1 MFDSHAHYDDRQYD
15 EDREGLFSRLFESE
29 GVTGILTIGCNT
41 ESSLA
46 ALRLAEAHPGVY
58 AAAGFHPE
66 FAEQVS
72 PASLSEIERLLAHPK
87 VVALGEIGLD
97 YYYEDPP
104 RSIQK
109 EAFRAQLALAER
121 LHLPVIVHDRE
132 AHGDTLSILQEFPSV
147 RGVLHSYSGSA
158 EMAKVLLSMGW
169 YISFSG
175 VVTFKNARQ
184 AVEVAEMV
192 PSDRFLT
199 ETDAPFLT
207 PVPYRGKRND
217 SGRMRYTVQKLA
229 EIRQVPFETVEKQAE
244 ENARRLFGIDTESK

>member
-15 EDREGLFSRLFESE
+15 EDREELFSRLFTEE
-29 GVTGILTIGCNT
+29 GVTGLVTIGCNAD
-41 ESSLA
+41 SSHA

-66 FAEQVS
+66 FAEQVTD
-72 PASLSEIERLLAHPK
+72 ASLSGIERLLSHPK

-104 RSIQK
+104 RDIQK
-109 EAFRAQLALAER
+109 AAFRAQLALAER
-121 LHLPVIVHDRE
+121 TGMPVIVHDRE
-132 AHGDTLSILQEFPSV
+132 AHGDTLAILREFPGL

-199 ETDAPFLT
+199 ETDAPYLT

-217 SGRMRYTVQKLA
+217 SGRMRYTLQKLA
-229 EIRQVPFETVEKQAE
+229 EIRQESFETIEKQAE
-244 ENARRLFGIDTESK
+244 ENARRLFGIESK

>member
-15 EDREGLFSRLFESE
+15 EDREELLSRLFTEE
-29 GVTGILTIGCNT
+29 GVTGMITIGCT
-41 ESSLA
+41 VESSLA
-46 ALRLAEAHPGVY
+46 SLQLAETHPGVY
-58 AAAGFHPE
+58 ASVGIHPE
-66 FAEQVS
+66 YADRVDDETLAEL
-72 PASLSEIERLLAHPK
+72 ARLLQHPK
-87 VVALGEIGLD
+87 AVALGEIGLD
-97 YYYEDPP
+97 YHYETPL
-104 RSIQK
+104 REIQQA
-109 EAFRAQLALAER
+109 AFRAQLALAEKTGY
-121 LHLPVIVHDRE
+121 PVIVHDRE

-184 AVEVAEMV
+184 AVEVAAMV
-192 PSDRFLT
+192 PDDRFLT

-229 EIRQVPFETVEKQAE
+229 EIRNVPFETVEKQAE
-244 ENARRLFGIDTESK
+244 ENARRLFRIES

>member
-15 EDREGLFSRLFESE
+15 EDREELLSRLFTKE
-29 GVTGILTIGCNT
+29 GVTGILTIGCNR
-41 ESSLA
+41 SSSHA
-46 ALRLAEAHPGVY
+46 AIKLAETHSDVY
-58 AAAGFHPE
+58 AAVGFHPE
-66 FAEQVS
+66 FAEQVTDDTL
-72 PASLSEIERLLAHPK
+72 AEIERLLGHPK

-104 RSIQK
+104 RDIQK
-109 EAFRAQLALAER
+109 TAFRAQLALAER
-121 LHLPVIVHDRE
+121 TGMPVIVHDRE
-132 AHGDTLSILQEFPSV
+132 AHGDMLAILQEFPSV

-169 YISFSG
+169 YLSFSG

-199 ETDAPFLT
+199 ETDAPYLT

-217 SGRMRYTVQKLA
+217 SGKMRYTVQRLA
-229 EIRQVPFETVEKQAE
+229 EIRQEPFEAIEKQAE
-244 ENARRLFGIDTESK
+244 ANARRLFGIESE

>member
-1 MFDSHAHYDDRQYD
+1 MFDSHAHYDDRMYD
-15 EDREGLFSRLFESE
+15 EDRKELFSRLFTEE
-29 GVTGILTIGCNT
+29 GVTGIVTIGCNT
-41 ESSLA
+41 SSSHA
-46 ALRLAEAHPGVY
+46 ALQLAEARSGVY
-58 AAAGFHPE
+58 AAVGFHPE
-66 FAEQVS
+66 FAKQVTDD
-72 PASLSEIERLLAHPK
+72 SLAGIERLLAHPK

-104 RSIQK
+104 RDIQK
-109 EAFRAQLALAER
+109 TAFRAQLALAER
-121 LHLPVIVHDRE
+121 TGMPVIVHDRD
-132 AHGDTLSILQEFPSV
+132 AHGDLLAILQEFPSV
-147 RGVLHSYSGSA
+147 HGVVHSYSGSA

-199 ETDAPFLT
+199 ETDAPYLT

-217 SGRMRYTVQKLA
+217 SGKMRHTLQRLA
-229 EIRQVPFETVEKQAE
+229 EIRQESFETIEKQAE
-244 ENARRLFGIDTESK
+244 ANARRLFGIESE

>member
-15 EDREGLFSRLFESE
+15 GDREELLSRLFTEE
-29 GVTGILTIGCNT
+29 GVTGLLTIGCNT
-41 ESSLA
+41 ESSHA
-46 ALRLAEAHPGVY
+46 AIRLAEAHSGVY
-58 AAAGFHPE
+58 AAVGFHPE
-66 FAEQVS
+66 FAEQVTDD
-72 PASLSEIERLLAHPK
+72 SLAEIERLLSHPK
-87 VVALGEIGLD
+87 AVALGEIGLD

-104 RSIQK
+104 RDIQK
-109 EAFRAQLALAER
+109 TAFRAQLALAER
-121 LHLPVIVHDRE
+121 TGMPVIVHDRD
-132 AHGDTLSILQEFPSV
+132 AHGDLLAILQEFPSV

-199 ETDAPFLT
+199 ETDAPYLT

-217 SGRMRYTVQKLA
+217 SGKMRHTLQRLA
-229 EIRQVPFETVEKQAE
+229 EIRQESFETIEKQAE
-244 ENARRLFGIDTESK
+244 ANARRLFGIESE

>member
-15 EDREGLFSRLFESE
+15 EDREELLSRLFTEE
-29 GVTGILTIGCNT
+29 GVTGLVTIGCNAD
-41 ESSLA
+41 SSQA

-66 FAEQVS
+66 FAEQVTD
-72 PASLSEIERLLAHPK
+72 ASLSGIERLLSHPK

-104 RSIQK
+104 RDIQK
-109 EAFRAQLALAER
+109 AAFRAQLALAER
-121 LHLPVIVHDRE
+121 TGMPVIVHDRE
-132 AHGDTLSILQEFPSV
+132 AHGDTLAILREFPGL

-199 ETDAPFLT
+199 ETDAPYLT

-217 SGRMRYTVQKLA
+217 SGRMRHTLQKLA
-229 EIRQVPFETVEKQAE
+229 EIRQESFETIEKQTE
-244 ENARRLFGIDTESK
+244 ENARRLFGIESK

>member
-15 EDREGLFSRLFESE
+15 EDREELFSRLFAEE
-29 GVTGILTIGCNT
+29 GVTGLVTIGCNT
-41 ESSLA
+41 ESSHA
-46 ALRLAEAHPGVY
+46 ALKLAETHPGVY
-58 AAAGFHPE
+58 AAVGFHPE
-66 FAEQVS
+66 FAHHVS
-72 PASLSEIERLLAHPK
+72 DASLAEIERLLTHPK

-97 YYYEDPP
+97 YYYEDPL
-104 RSIQK
+104 RDVQQA
-109 EAFRAQLALAER
+109 AFRAQLALAER
-121 LHLPVIVHDRE
+121 TGKPVIVHDRE
-132 AHGDTLSILQEFPSV
+132 AHGDMLAILREFPSV

-199 ETDAPFLT
+199 ETDAPYLT

-217 SGRMRYTVQKLA
+217 SGKMRYTLQKLA
-229 EIRQVPFETVEKQAE
+229 EIRQESFETVEKQAE
-244 ENARRLFGIDTESK
+244 ANARRLFGIESK